1 MAQKVAR
8 KKYVKKKRD
17 NTTLLIV
24 GGIIAVVVVVLA
36 ILVSVNYE
44 TRPAATTAA
53 EASGKTWGKASA
65 PVTIDEW
72 SDFQ

>member
-1 MAQKVAR
+1 MPQKVVR

-24 GGIIAVVVVVLA
+24 GGIVAVVVVVLA
-36 ILVSVNYE
+36 IFISLNIE
-44 TRPAATTAA
+44 TRPASTTTM
-53 EASGKTWGKASA
+53 ASGKTWGSPNA